1 MEENE
6 INEINN
12 KNKDY
17 YNIDEMIRF
26 SENKRPKE
34 IDFNSERK
42 YMVEFSNAKN
52 KNVKIKKTKQKLIT
66 TFVLGLVALSSVVVM
81 PDYVN
86 GNNIIDDYKIV
97 TLDNGLIYYFD
108 FAEGIDYSNL
118 EIVVYNDFIK
128 VNNLVDGEFV
138 ENYIDE
144 LKPNLQYIISVT
156 NKGNTVF
163 KKTIITKEQ
172 NGGKYETAD

>member
-42 YMVEFSNAKN
+42 YMVEFSNARN

-66 TFVLGLVALSSVVVM
+66 TFVLGLVALSSTILM
-81 PDYVN
+81 PDYIN
-86 GNNIIDDYKIV
+86 KNNFIDDYRIM
-97 TLDNGLIYYFD
+97 TFDHGLLYYFD

-144 LKPNLQYIISVT
+144 LKPNLQYVISVT
-156 NKGNTVF
+156 SKGRAVF
-163 KKTIITKEQ
+163 KKTIVTKEQ
-172 NGGKYETAD
+172 KGEKYETGD